1 MARQLDRS
9 LLAHEQTEGYLRLSA
24 DTYRHFW
31 QLAGPLIAAE
41 TNDQD
46 GRRASRERIR
56 EQFRALERL
65 TIEEL
70 GFLAG
75 SEPQERQE

>member
-9 LLAHEQTEGYLRLSA
+9 LLAHEQTEGYLRLAA

-46 GRRASRERIR
+46 GRRASTRR
-56 EQFRALERL
+56 
-65 TIEEL
+65 
-70 GFLAG
+70 
-75 SEPQERQE
+75 S